1 MTAPDLFTLPHKALR
16 AWVGACA
23 TALGGLD
30 TSNLAASTTVITQL
44 RFLLTDLGE
53 HGRHEDD
60 FIVPVLDQ
68 HLPDLAD
75 RLRGEHTALES
86 SIATLSSL
94 IGEFEQSPS
103 TTLQLSLYRE
113 LRGFEG
119 RNLAHLDFEETVIMP
134 ALWQAVTR
142 DDLLGVFQ
150 AFRAAHPEAIEL
162 YHRVP
167 DAITPQERAT
177 VFA

>member
-16 AWVGACA
+16 AWVGATA
-23 TALGGLD
+23 TAVGGLD
-30 TSNLAASTTVITQL
+30 TTDVAACTALITQL

-68 HLPDLAD
+68 HLPDLAE
-75 RLRGEHTALES
+75 RLRGEHTAHES
-86 SIATLSSL
+86 SIATLSSI

-103 TTLQLSLYRE
+103 TTLQLNLYRE

-134 ALWQAVTR
+134 ALWRAVTA
-142 DDLLGVFQ
+142 DDLLRVFQ
-150 AFRAAHPEAIEL
+150 AFKGAHPEAIEL
-162 YHRVP
+162 YLRVP
-167 DAITPQERAT
+167 DAITPQERAA

>member
-1 MTAPDLFTLPHKALR
+1 MSSPDLFTLPHKALR
-16 AWVGACA
+16 AWVGATA

-30 TSNLAASTTVITQL
+30 TTDLAAGTALIAQL
-44 RFLLTDLGE
+44 RCVLTDLGE

-75 RLRGEHTALES
+75 RLRREHTALES
-86 SIATLSSL
+86 SFATLSSL

-103 TTLQLSLYRE
+103 TALHLNLYRE

-134 ALWQAVTR
+134 ALWRAVTA
-142 DDLLGVFQ
+142 DDLLRVFQ
-150 AFRAAHPEAIEL
+150 AFKAAHPEAIEL

-167 DAITPQERAT
+167 DAITPRERAT